1 MGFLGDLF
9 AKKAKE
15 IFDDKLGDTVV
26 GKVLS
31 DSDVDSR
38 THSYNENKSERKRSS
53 VSDEWSRDGVIERL
67 KNVCGEKYS
76 EYELVANVDASI
88 FNADSKASNYSYVMY
103 KDSKPCLTIMILE
116 GHNDYRL
123 KRVELAHEASEAF
136 GVGCINIMTFL
147 PSTTEYI
154 EGRIKEYLN

>member
-15 IFDDKLGDTVV
+15 IFDEKLGDTVV

-38 THSYNENKSERKRSS
+38 THSYNDNNKSG
-53 VSDEWSRDGVIERL
+53 VSEEWSYEGVVERL
-67 KNVCGEKYS
+67 KSVCGRKYPD
-76 EYELVANVDASI
+76 YELKANVDASV
-88 FNADSKASNYSYVMY
+88 FYADAKASNYSYVMY
-103 KDSKPCLTIMILE
+103 KDGQPKLSIMILD

-123 KRVELAHEASEAF
+123 KRVVLAHEASEAQ

-154 EGRIKEYLN
+154 EGRIKEHLN

>member
-15 IFDDKLGDTVV
+15 IFDEKLGDTVV

-38 THSYNENKSERKRSS
+38 THSYNDNNKSG
-53 VSDEWSRDGVIERL
+53 VSEDWSYEGVVERL
-67 KNVCGEKYS
+67 KSVCSRRYPD
-76 EYELVANVDASI
+76 YELKENVDASV
-88 FNADSKASNYSYVMY
+88 FYADAKASNYSYVMY
-103 KDSKPCLTIMILE
+103 KDGQPKLSIMILE
-116 GHNDYRL
+116 GSNDYRL
-123 KRVELAHEASEAF
+123 KRVVLAHEASEAQ

-154 EGRIKEYLN
+154 EGRIKEHLN

>member
-15 IFDDKLGDTVV
+15 IFDEKLGDTVV

-38 THSYNENKSERKRSS
+38 TNSYNDNNKSG
-53 VSDEWSRDGVIERL
+53 VSEEWSYEGVVERL
-67 KNVCGEKYS
+67 KSVCSRKYPD
-76 EYELVANVDASI
+76 YELKANVDASV
-88 FNADSKASNYSYVMY
+88 FYADAKASNYSYVMY
-103 KDSKPCLTIMILE
+103 KDGQPKLSIMILE
-116 GHNDYRL
+116 GSNDYRL
-123 KRVELAHEASEAF
+123 KRVVLAHEASEAQ

-154 EGRIKEYLN
+154 EGRIKEHLN

>member
-15 IFDDKLGDTVV
+15 IFDEKLGDTVV

-38 THSYNENKSERKRSS
+38 THSYNENKPERRYSS
-53 VSDEWSRDGVIERL
+53 VDDDRSRRGVEERL
-67 KNVCGEKYS
+67 KSVCSRKYPD
-76 EYELVANVDASI
+76 YELKANVDASV
-88 FNADSKASNYSYVMY
+88 FYADAKASNYSYVMY
-103 KDSKPCLTIMILE
+103 KDGQPKLSIMILE
-116 GHNDYRL
+116 GSNDYRL
-123 KRVELAHEASEAF
+123 KRVVLAHEASEAQ

-154 EGRIKEYLN
+154 EGRIKEHLN